1 MSRVPDGRHLH
12 CSLSPVPPSLCGY
25 AVTSCVVM
33 SCMAAGSVLA
43 RGLQRAGTSIWL
55 PQPLQNFM
63 YMGSHSKTL
72 EPAVFLSSALVSSVQ
87 QLDLLRPFW
96 ESRTKTYFD
105 KMCAGKCLGP
115 IEVSRSMS
123 TDLSKTNI

>member
-43 RGLQRAGTSIWL
+43 CGLQRAGTSIWL